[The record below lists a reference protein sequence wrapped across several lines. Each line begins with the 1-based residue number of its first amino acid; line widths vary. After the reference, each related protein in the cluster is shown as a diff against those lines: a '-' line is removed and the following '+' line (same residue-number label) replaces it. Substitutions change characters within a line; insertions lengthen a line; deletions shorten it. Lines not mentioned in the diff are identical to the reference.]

1 MIKKPVMLIILD
13 GWGLGEDYPGNAVIQ
28 AKTPNF
34 DRLMDTNPNSSL
46 DASGLEVGLP
56 VGQMGNS
63 EVGHLNIGAGRVI
76 YQELPR
82 ITKAIEDGD
91 FFEKKEFL
99 DAIEN
104 AKKNNSKVH
113 LMGLVSD
120 GGVHSHIEHLYG
132 LLELMKR
139 NNQEEV
145 FVHVFLDGRDV
156 PPTIGKE
163 HVSQLVGKMNEI
175 GVGKIATVSGRYYAM
190 DRDQRWDRTKLAY
203 DAITKGIG
211 ARNANPL
218 AAIEESYNDGVN
230 DEFIIP
236 TVITEDGNPVSK
248 VEDGDSIIFINFRP
262 DRARQLTRAILDPKF
277 DGFERDKIDE
287 LFYVT
292 MTEYDKTIE
301 NTHVAYRSQAPE
313 NTLSQYVSQ
322 KGLNQLKIAET
333 EKYAHVTFFLNG
345 GIEEPYE
352 NEDRVLIPSPKVA
365 TYDLK
370 PEMSA
375 LEVKNEVINRLNMD
389 KYDLIILNF
398 ANPDMVGHTGIIPA
412 VKKAVETV
420 DSCLGDIIEV
430 LESKNGNALITADHG
445 NSEKLLDPKGNPVTA
460 HTTNKVP
467 LILVGEENIKLR
479 NGKLADLA
487 PSLLELMGLDKPA
500 EMTGESLIIK
510 N

>member
-1 MIKKPVMLIILD
+1 MTKRPLMLIILD
-13 GWGLGEDYPGNAVIQ
+13 GWGIGDDYPGNGIKLAN
-28 AKTPNF
+28 TPNY
-34 DRLMDTNPNSSL
+34 DGLISQYPSSTL
-46 DASGLEVGLP
+46 DVSGLEVGLP
-56 VGQMGNS
+56 YGQMGNS
-63 EVGHLNIGAGRVI
+63 EVGHLNIGAGRVV

-82 ITKAIEDGD
+82 ISNAIEDGS
-91 FFEKKEFL
+91 FFEKKEFI
-99 DAIEN
+99 DAVN
-104 AKKNNSKVH
+104 HAKKNNSKVH

-139 NNQEEV
+139 KNQENV

-163 HVSQLVGKMNEI
+163 HVIQLSSKMDEI

-190 DRDQRWDRTKLAY
+190 DRDKRWDRTKLAY

-211 ARNANPL
+211 NMSTDPIL
-218 AAIEESYNDGVN
+218 AIEDSYDKGIN

-236 TVITEDGNPVSK
+236 TVIIEDDSPVTT
-248 VEDGDSIIFINFRP
+248 VDEGDAIIFFNFRP
-262 DRARQLTRAILDPKF
+262 DRARQLTRAFLDKDF
-277 DGFERDKIDE
+277 SGFKRERVKD
-287 LFYVT
+287 LYYVS

-301 NTHVAYRSQAPE
+301 NKHVAYKSDIPE
-313 NTLSQYVSQ
+313 NTLSQYISE
-322 KGLNQLKIAET
+322 KGLKQLKIAET

-375 LEVKNEVINRLNMD
+375 IEVKNEVIKRMNMD
-389 KYDLIILNF
+389 KYDLIVLNF
-398 ANPDMVGHTGIIPA
+398 ANPDMVGHTGVISA
-412 VKKAVETV
+412 VIKGIETV
-420 DSCLGDIIEV
+420 DMCLGEIVEV
-430 LESKNGNALITADHG
+430 LVSKGGKALITADHG
-445 NSEKLLDPKGNPVTA
+445 NAEKLLDNLGNPVTA

-467 LILVGEENIKLR
+467 LIFIGEEGTQLR

-487 PSLLELMGLDKPA
+487 PTLLEMLNLDKPA
-500 EMTGESLIIK
+500 EMSGQSLIAR
-510 N
+510 

>member
-1 MIKKPVMLIILD
+1 MTKKPVMLIILD
-13 GWGLGEDYPGNAVIQ
+13 GWGLGKDYPGNAVMQ
-28 AKTPNF
+28 ANTPNF
-34 DRLMDTNPNSSL
+34 DRLMNQNPSTTI

-63 EVGHLNIGAGRVI
+63 EVGHLNIGAGRVV

-82 ITKAIEDGD
+82 ISNAIKDGS
-91 FFEKKEFL
+91 FFDKKEFL

-120 GGVHSHIEHLYG
+120 GGVHSHIEHIYG

-145 FVHVFLDGRDV
+145 FIHAFLDGRDV

-163 HVSQLVGKMNEI
+163 HVSQLVDKMSEI
-175 GVGKIATVSGRYYAM
+175 GVGKIATISGRYYAM
-190 DRDQRWDRTKLAY
+190 DRDKRWDRTKLAY

-211 ARNANPL
+211 NMSTDPVL
-218 AAIEESYNDGVN
+218 SVEDSYKEGVN

-236 TVITEDGNPVSK
+236 TVITEDNKPVAT
-248 VEDGDSIIFINFRP
+248 VEEGDSIIFFNFRP
-262 DRARQLTRAILDPKF
+262 DRARQLTRAFLDVEF
-277 DGFERDKIDE
+277 EGFERERIKD

-301 NTHVAYRSQAPE
+301 NTHVAYRSEIPE
-313 NTLSQYVSQ
+313 NTLSQYISN

-375 LEVKNEVINRLNMD
+375 FEVKDEVINRLNMD
-389 KYDLIILNF
+389 KYDLIVLNF
-398 ANPDMVGHTGIIPA
+398 ANPDMVGHTGVISA
-412 VKKAVETV
+412 AKKAVETV
-420 DSCLGDIIEV
+420 DSCLGEIIEV
-430 LESKNGNALITADHG
+430 LGSKGGKALITADHG
-445 NSEKLLDPKGNPVTA
+445 NSEKLLDDNGNPVTA

-467 LILVGEENIKLR
+467 LILVGEENAKLKE
-479 NGKLADLA
+479 GKLADLA
-487 PSLLELMGLDKPA
+487 PTLLDLIGLDKPV

-510 N
+510 

>member
-1 MIKKPVMLIILD
+1 MTKKPVMLIILD
-13 GWGLGEDYPGNAVIQ
+13 GWGIGEDYPGNAV
-28 AKTPNF
+28 KLGNTPNF
-34 DRLMDTNPNSSL
+34 DRLMKENPNSTL
-46 DASGLEVGLP
+46 AASGLEVGLP

-63 EVGHLNIGAGRVI
+63 EVGHLNIGAGRVV

-82 ITKAIEDGD
+82 ISKAIEDGD

-99 DAIEN
+99 SAIEN

-113 LMGLVSD
+113 IMGLVSD

-139 NNQEEV
+139 HNQDEV

-156 PPTIGKE
+156 PPTIGRE
-163 HVSQLVGKMNEI
+163 HVSQLLDKMDEI
-175 GVGKIATVSGRYYAM
+175 GVGKIATISGRYYAM
-190 DRDQRWDRTKLAY
+190 DRDNRWERTELAY
-203 DAITKGIG
+203 DAIVKGEGVI
-211 ARNANPL
+211 ATDPVL
-218 AAIEESYNDGVN
+218 SIEKSYESDIN
-230 DEFIIP
+230 DEFMLP
-236 TVITEDGNPVSK
+236 TVITENGSPLAT

-262 DRARQLTRAILDPKF
+262 DRARQLTRAFLDKDF
-277 DGFERDKIDE
+277 DGFERDKIED

-301 NTHVAYRSQAPE
+301 NTHVAYRSDAPK
-313 NTLSQYVSQ
+313 NTLSQYVSS

-352 NEDRVLIPSPKVA
+352 NEDRSLIPSPKVA

-375 LEVKNEVINRLNMD
+375 VEVKDEVIKRLNMD

-420 DSCLGDIIEV
+420 DTCLGEIIEV
-430 LESKNGNALITADHG
+430 LEEKNGMALITADHG
-445 NSEKLLDPKGNPVTA
+445 NSEKLLDDNNNPVTA
-460 HTTNKVP
+460 HTTNRVP
-467 LILVGEENIKLR
+467 LILVGKEDAKLED
-479 NGKLADLA
+479 GKLADLA
-487 PSLLELMGLDKPA
+487 PTLLELMGLEKPV
-500 EMTGESLIIK
+500 EMTGRSLI
-510 N
+510 